1 MCKSVANFLCGVF
14 TGFFLVMLYMHRGV
28 IKALV
33 KGEEIR
39 DVVLEVVFLVLSIAT
54 GFGLTWFY
62 MHGVI

>member
-33 KGEEIR
+33 KGEEI
-39 DVVLEVVFLVLSIAT
+39 LKAPKGCPAFKEN
-54 GFGLTWFY
+54 
-62 MHGVI
+62 